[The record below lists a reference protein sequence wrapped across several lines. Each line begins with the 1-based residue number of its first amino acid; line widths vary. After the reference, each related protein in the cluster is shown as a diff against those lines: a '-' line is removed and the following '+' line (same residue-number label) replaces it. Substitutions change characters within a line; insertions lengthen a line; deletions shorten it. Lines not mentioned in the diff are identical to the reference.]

1 MNGQRGELY
10 RMWFTNLHDFKFT
23 LDLVVIR
30 VLLQLLS
37 ELVDFSSLDAEQ
49 LEGVTLRNGE
59 KCPTLRC
66 SSLEISS
73 TFLVVAA
80 CMSAVAVF

>member
-30 VLLQLLS
+30 VLFQLQS

-49 LEGVTLRNGE
+49 LEGKTLQNG
-59 KCPTLRC
+59 KSVRPC
-66 SSLEISS
+66 
-73 TFLVVAA
+73 VAA
-80 CMSAVAVF
+80 PWRSLQPSW